1 MYKCHFCGFS
11 SDSLDDFDEDFK
23 NHKGFWCPDCDGFNQ
38 FDNKRAFKPGYRL
51 FLETPFAINNSLH
64 CISAPFK
71 TNVSLLRYPGGKSR
85 LTGLIYENC
94 RSDHMENFIEP
105 FAGGAS
111 VGISLLLA
119 DKVHELWLNDADFGI
134 YSLYHMIKYMPDLL
148 KSKIRTFTPSQK
160 AFDKAKTNLLH
171 DYTTSD
177 MYEAA

>member
-85 LTGLIYENC
+85 LTGLIYEKLPIG
-94 RSDHMENFIEP
+94 S
-105 FAGGAS
+105 
-111 VGISLLLA
+111 
-119 DKVHELWLNDADFGI
+119 
-134 YSLYHMIKYMPDLL
+134 
-148 KSKIRTFTPSQK
+148 
-160 AFDKAKTNLLH
+160 
-171 DYTTSD
+171 
-177 MYEAA
+177 YEEFY